1 MKLHQ
6 AQREIVRSKA
16 RFRVLLAGRRFGKT
30 VLAVEEMVFR
40 AVNTENAKIV
50 YIAPTFQSA
59 RDIAFEQLKKR
70 TITIAQQINETR
82 LELDIWNNHNGTS
95 KIFLRSWDSVETL
108 RGQAFDFIVMD
119 EVAQYDH
126 FWTGW
131 QEVLRPTLTDKKGG
145 VLFIST
151 PKGFNHLYDLYNAEL
166 TDKDFKSFHF
176 TSYDNPFLPVDELE
190 IAKNTLPYDRF
201 AQEYLADFQKTQGLV
216 YKEFSREKHLYET
229 LPEKIMRKVG
239 GIDFGYRNPAAVL
252 DIRVEGENVWVED
265 EWYKTERTDIQI
277 AEYAALQNFQEVY
290 PDPES
295 AGGIEE
301 LRRKRVNVREVIKGK
316 DSVKSGIQSI
326 REMLIRGTL
335 KVNKRCVNLISEFEM
350 YSYDD
355 DKGERNEQ
363 ENPIKAKDHA
373 LDALRYVISSL
384 LPLIERNK
392 KRVILREMGFDRW
405 NREHTGIA
413 NNPV

>member
-6 AQREIVRSKA
+6 AQKQIVQNKA

-30 VLAVEEMVFR
+30 ILAVEEMVFT
-40 AVNTENAKIV
+40 AVSKPDAKIV

-70 TITIAQQINETR
+70 TATIAQQINETR

-126 FWTGW
+126 FWPGW
-131 QEVLRPTLTDKKGG
+131 QEVLRPTLTDKRGK

-151 PKGFNHLYDLYNAEL
+151 PLGFNHLYDLYNTEL
-166 TDKDFKSFHF
+166 TNTDYKSFHF
-176 TSYDNPFLPVDELE
+176 TSYDNPFIPKDE
-190 IAKNTLPYDRF
+190 IDKAKETLPPDRF
-201 AQEYLADFQKTQGLV
+201 AQEYLADFTKTQGLV
-216 YKEFSREKHLYET
+216 YKEFNREKHLYDE
-229 LPEKIMRKVG
+229 LPAGNFQKIG
-239 GIDFGYRNPAAVL
+239 GVDFGFRNPAAVL
-252 DIRVEGENVWVED
+252 DARFDGERLFVD
-265 EWYKTERTDIQI
+265 GEWYKTARTDVQI
-277 AEYAALQNFQEVY
+277 AEYVALQKFQSVY

-295 AGGIEE
+295 ASGIEE
-301 LRRKRVNVREVIKGK
+301 LRRHGVNTREVTKGK
-316 DSVKSGIQSI
+316 DSIKSGIQSI

-335 KVNKRCVNLISEFEM
+335 KINKRCVNLISEFEM

-355 DKGERNEQ
+355 EKNERNEQ
-363 ENPIKAKDHA
+363 ENPIKANDHA
-373 LDALRYVISSL
+373 LDALRYIVSSL
-384 LPLIERNK
+384 LPLVIK
-392 KRVILREMGFDRW
+392 KQQRDALYQWR
-405 NREHTGIA
+405 TQKPKQQIA
-413 NNPV
+413 L